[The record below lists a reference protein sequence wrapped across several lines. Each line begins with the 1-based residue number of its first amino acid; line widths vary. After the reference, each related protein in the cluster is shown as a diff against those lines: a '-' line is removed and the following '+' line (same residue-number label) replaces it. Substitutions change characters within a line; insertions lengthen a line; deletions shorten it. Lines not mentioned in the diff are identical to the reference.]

1 MEAHGIIPEIID
13 TKPSALA
20 KVVYPGGVT
29 VELGKELTPT
39 QVKDQPEVSFDAE
52 DGSLYT
58 LFLIDPDVPVE
69 YRDICHWLVINIPG
83 SDVAKGQTVIEYVGS
98 GPSKES
104 GLHRYVF
111 LVFKQTDKIT
121 TDLFVSKTSQEKR
134 GKAKTR
140 DYIAKFK
147 LGAPVAGNLFKAQY
161 DDYVP
166 TVRAQVGLA

>member
-20 KVVYPGGVT
+20 KVVYPGGVS

-39 QVKDQPEVSFDAE
+39 QVKDQPEVTFDGE

-58 LFLIDPDVPVE
+58 LFMVDPDVPAE
-69 YRDICHWLVINIPG
+69 YRDVCHWVVINIPG
-83 SDVAKGQTVIEYVGS
+83 SNVAKGQTVIEYVGS
-98 GPSKES
+98 GPSKDS

-111 LVFKQTDKIT
+111 LVFKQNGKIT
-121 TDLFVSKTSQEKR
+121 TDLFVTKTSQEKR
-134 GKAKTR
+134 GKVKTR
-140 DYIAKFK
+140 DYITKFN

-166 TVRAQVGLA
+166 TVRKQVGLE

>member
-20 KVVYPGGVT
+20 KVVYPGGVN

-39 QVKDQPEVSFDAE
+39 QVKDQPEVSFAGE
-52 DGSLYT
+52 EGSYYT
-58 LFLIDPDVPVE
+58 LLLVDPDVPAE

-83 SDVAKGQTVIEYVGS
+83 SNVAQGQTVIEYVGS
-98 GPSKES
+98 GPTKES

-111 LVFKQTDKIT
+111 LVFKQSDKIT
-121 TDLFVSKTSQEKR
+121 TDLFVTKTSQEKR
-134 GKAKTR
+134 GKVKTR

-166 TVRAQVGLA
+166 TVRKQVGLE